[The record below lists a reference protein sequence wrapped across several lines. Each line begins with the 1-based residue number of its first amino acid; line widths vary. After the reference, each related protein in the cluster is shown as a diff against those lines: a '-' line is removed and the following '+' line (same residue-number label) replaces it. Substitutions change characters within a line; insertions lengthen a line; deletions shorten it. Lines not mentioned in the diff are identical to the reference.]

1 LNDNIKAAM
10 LVVIGMSMISSND
23 AIMKLGSAK
32 LGIGQILFIRGMLA
46 TLIFA
51 IVIKSTGRQ
60 LFPKIALTKWNLAR
74 AGCECLATI
83 CFITG
88 LSLLPIAIASTL
100 VWTSPIFLTICA
112 AVYLKE
118 QVTVAR
124 GIAVFTGFIGVL
136 FVTNPFYSEFTW
148 AMILPLVAA
157 AFVVTR
163 DMLTRQLDSQ
173 LHSLYVVF
181 TTLILVTL
189 TGGFISLLDWRPVE
203 ISQVGWLAV
212 SAALLSM
219 GFFCQISAVRIGEL
233 SFIAPFSFTG
243 ILVSVMYGYL
253 VWGEIPTI
261 YMATGIA
268 LIIGSGLYILM
279 RRGKITQGQ
288 TTVSGKDF

>member
-1 LNDNIKAAM
+1 LNDNIKAAL
-10 LVVIGMSMISSND
+10 LVVLGMSMISSND
-23 AIMKLGSAK
+23 AIMKLGSAN
-32 LGIGQILFIRGMLA
+32 LGIGQILFMRGMLA

-60 LFPKIALTKWNLAR
+60 LFPKIAFTKWNLAR

-118 QVTVAR
+118 RVTFSR
-124 GIAVFTGFIGVL
+124 GFAVFTGFIGVL
-136 FVTNPFYSEFTW
+136 FVTNPFDSEFTW

-181 TTLILVTL
+181 TTLILVTIA
-189 TGGFISLLDWRPVE
+189 GGSISLLDWRPVE
-203 ISQVGWLAV
+203 ISQVRWLAV

-243 ILVSVMYGYL
+243 ILVSVLYGYF
-253 VWGEIPTI
+253 VWNEIPTL
-261 YMATGIA
+261 YMAVGIT
-268 LIIGSGLYILM
+268 LIIGSGLYILTH
-279 RRGKITQGQ
+279 RGKITQGQ